1 MTSLATRVPDGA
13 SVLVDTSP
21 LVYVL
26 EGHELGA
33 TFAPTFRDV
42 DSGRI
47 QAVITPIT
55 LAEILSGPF
64 GAGKEEL
71 AERYRQALTTSA
83 GWTLR
88 DIDAEVGVLAARLR
102 VRHRLKL
109 PDAMQLAVALRE
121 GCHALVTHD
130 RDFSSVEDIVLL
142 GVT

>member
-1 MTSLATRVPDGA
+1 MRTLAARVPDGA

-33 TFAPTFRDV
+33 RFAPIFRDV

-64 GAGKEEL
+64 RAGKEEL
-71 AERYRQALTTSA
+71 AERYRHALTTSA

-88 DIDAEVGVLAARLR
+88 EIDAEVAVLAARLR
-102 VRHRLKL
+102 VRHRLEL

-130 RDFSSVEDIVLL
+130 RDFGSVEDIVLL
-142 GVT
+142 GVA